1 MIIPNGDFVIHDGD
15 RLHIVASHKYIEEFF
30 HLIGKRKEPK
40 NILVCGG
47 GKVGYYLAKQLLGL
61 GMQVKI
67 IEQDWKKC
75 EDLCDQLPKAT
86 IICGNAADH
95 DLLIEEGI
103 EQADA
108 WSA

>member
-1 MIIPNGDFVIHDGD
+1 
-15 RLHIVASHKYIEEFF
+15 
-30 HLIGKRKEPK
+30 
-40 NILVCGG
+40 
-47 GKVGYYLAKQLLGL
+47 
-61 GMQVKI
+61 MQVKI

-108 WSA
+108 LVSLTGMDEENIILALLQRQKVWTRSWQRSTKTDVPSLSRNLGSI